1 LVFGIGTCAVAVC
14 LVHRQRAWSRIALA
28 GLGIA
33 ALSTSPYALRAPV
46 LELFGDR
53 YLYIPALGFSMALAG
68 GLAATPFEQETPVP
82 DETGTRSPWPA
93 RATTSRTVHAALLS
107 LWGATL
113 AHGTLER
120 CRVWRDEAT
129 LFGASVARDPENFYA
144 LLMLGLDAAA
154 GGRVAEARAL
164 LDRSLAANP
173 LSWRTWNAH
182 CVVAMRA
189 GELTTAE
196 ASCLRSLELQPENP
210 GTWTNLA
217 AVSMRRG
224 AFDAVV
230 RAAREG
236 LRLKPKQAG
245 LGALLAGAL
254 ANLGRVDEALAALA
268 AAERVDAAHPDVAR
282 LRAQFEARQ
291 IVPPEGEASR
301 TLSSPF
307 E

>member
-1 LVFGIGTCAVAVC
+1 
-14 LVHRQRAWSRIALA
+14 
-28 GLGIA
+28 
-33 ALSTSPYALRAPV
+33 
-46 LELFGDR
+46 
-53 YLYIPALGFSMALAG
+53 
-68 GLAATPFEQETPVP
+68 
-82 DETGTRSPWPA
+82 
-93 RATTSRTVHAALLS
+93 
-107 LWGATL
+107 
-113 AHGTLER
+113 
-120 CRVWRDEAT
+120 
-129 LFGASVARDPENFYA
+129 
-144 LLMLGLDAAA
+144 
-154 GGRVAEARAL
+154 
-164 LDRSLAANP
+164 
-173 LSWRTWNAH
+173 
-182 CVVAMRA
+182 
-189 GELTTAE
+189 
-196 ASCLRSLELQPENP
+196 
-210 GTWTNLA
+210 
-217 AVSMRRG
+217 MRRG